1 MLLFLTKNKQCSK
14 KSSLERTNF
23 SSPCKTSCKNADCLF
38 IVESK
43 SNDLVNYGSKGVMLL

>member
-23 SSPCKTSCKNADCLF
+23 SSPCETSCKNADCLF

-43 SNDLVNYGSKGVMLL
+43 SNDLVNYGSKGVMLV